1 MDEKIK
7 KLGQKFLRFQHN
19 LSEESVQKRDLD
31 RAMGDSVSAGK
42 EQIKIDMFNRC
53 VEIFEQVKNEG
64 NLEDV
69 TNSFMNRL
77 DEERGKL
84 EQLIS
89 QAREQENTQV
99 MIENQIR
106 KSMLKGPIG
115 GIFKFCL
122 KQVQKA

>member
-7 KLGQKFLRFQHN
+7 KLEQKFLRFQHN
-19 LSEESVQKRDLD
+19 LSEESAQKRDLD
-31 RAMGDSVSAGK
+31 EAIGDTVSASK
-42 EQIKIDMFNRC
+42 EQIKIDMFRRS
-53 VEIFEQVKNEG
+53 VELFEQVKNEG
-64 NLEDV
+64 SLEDV

-77 DEERGKL
+77 DEERGEL

-89 QAREQENTQV
+89 QAKEQENTQV

-122 KQVQKA
+122 KQVQEV

>member
-7 KLGQKFLRFQHN
+7 KLEQKFLHFQHN
-19 LSEESVQKRDLD
+19 LSEESARKRDLD
-31 RAMGDSVSAGK
+31 KAMGDTVSADK
-42 EQIKIDMFNRC
+42 EQIKIDIFNRC

-64 NLEDV
+64 SLEDV

-89 QAREQENTQV
+89 QAKEQENTQV